1 MNLSKIEEDLMLK
14 SGCSR
19 RIRKADMTETI
30 ERGEKDEDYYTLL
43 DETSKLA
50 TIRAAKWIHFWSIW
64 AIVIV
69 VLGIVIRI
77 ITSLASIPAISEM
90 LDK

>member
-1 MNLSKIEEDLMLK
+1 MLK

-30 ERGEKDEDYYTLL
+30 ERGEKDEDYYALL
-43 DETSKLA
+43 NETAKLS
-50 TIRAAKWIHFWSIW
+50 TIRAAKWIHFWSIV

-69 VLGIVIRI
+69 VLDIVIRI
-77 ITSLASIPAISEM
+77 ITSLAYTPAISEM